1 MRIWVPKLWYTL
13 PGAGILGCGCV
24 SPYPCRRDIFRRHP
38 RTHKGVTWL
47 TSIHPDCNLLG
58 EYLTSTGFDS
68 AQRDKKSL
76 FLPDYFFWAQYR
88 LIQVFYKGVYD
99 TRRCGMKWTTT
110 LAGLVC
116 AIGSVVSHTI
126 FSGGCDF
133 NIEFRKSDFD
143 FIAMTLE
150 SVEFCFFL
158 NYVQIILKY
167 FHYIFRFMLNMT
179 LPFVLLTTCY
189 C

>member
-1 MRIWVPKLWYTL
+1 
-13 PGAGILGCGCV
+13 
-24 SPYPCRRDIFRRHP
+24 
-38 RTHKGVTWL
+38 
-47 TSIHPDCNLLG
+47 
-58 EYLTSTGFDS
+58 
-68 AQRDKKSL
+68 
-76 FLPDYFFWAQYR
+76 
-88 LIQVFYKGVYD
+88 
-99 TRRCGMKWTTT
+99 MKWTTT

-167 FHYIFRFMLNMT
+167 FHYIMIPIHVEYDIAICATYYML
-179 LPFVLLTTCY
+179 LLTHVN
-189 C
+189 